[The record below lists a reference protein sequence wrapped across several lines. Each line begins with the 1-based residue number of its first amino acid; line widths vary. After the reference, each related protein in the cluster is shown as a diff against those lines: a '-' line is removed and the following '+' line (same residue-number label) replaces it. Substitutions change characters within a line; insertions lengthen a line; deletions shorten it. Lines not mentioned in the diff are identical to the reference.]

1 MVSMIKVK
9 DGVAT
14 REPIPDFL
22 DRSGTPEAIA
32 ALADLSW
39 TWEGHGIQDCAWW
52 PEENTEGELGVNK
65 KWGAE
70 VLTID
75 AERKVVKV
83 ARKQVAMTTA
93 EKAARD
99 ELIAADWADLI
110 AARRWQVETGG
121 TTVAGVQINTER
133 DSQSLLTGAA
143 FAASLDPGYHIKW
156 KAATGFVD
164 LTGEQILGIASQVR
178 AFVQACFNREA
189 ELLGFVAD
197 GSITAEMLEEG
208 WPE

>member
-1 MVSMIKVK
+1 MIKVEN
-9 DGVAT
+9 GVAT

-22 DRSGTPEAIA
+22 DQKDMPEARA
-32 ALADLSW
+32 SLLDLSW
-39 TWEGHGIQDCAWW
+39 TDPQFGVQNAAWW
-52 PEENTEGELGVNK
+52 PEEDVSGELGTNK

-70 VLTID
+70 VLTLD
-75 AERKVVKV
+75 VERKVVKV
-83 ARKQVAMTTA
+83 ARKQVNMTAA

-99 ELIAADWADLI
+99 ELAAEQWAGQV
-110 AARRWQVETGG
+110 AARRFQVETGG
-121 TTVAGVQINTER
+121 VTVAGVQINTER

-143 FAASLDPGYHIKW
+143 FAASIDPDYRIKW

-164 LTGEQILGIASQVR
+164 LSAQQIIGVASAVR

-189 ELLGFVAD
+189 ELLGAVAD
-197 GSITAEMLEEG
+197 GSITSQMLEEG

>member
-1 MVSMIKVK
+1 MIKVK

-14 REPIPDFL
+14 REAVPDFL
-22 DRSGTPEAIA
+22 DRSGTPEA
-32 ALADLSW
+32 LASLLDLSW
-39 TWEGHGIQDCAWW
+39 TWEGLGVQDSAWW
-52 PEENTEGELGVNK
+52 PEENADGELGAGMR
-65 KWGAE
+65 WGDE

-83 ARKQVAMTTA
+83 ARKQVAMTAA

-99 ELIAADWADLI
+99 ALVAAGWADLI

-121 TTVAGVQINTER
+121 TTVAGVQVNTER
-133 DSQSLLTGAA
+133 DSQALLTGAA
-143 FAASLDPGYHIKW
+143 FAATLDPDYRIKW
-156 KAATGFVD
+156 KAETGFVD
-164 LTGEQILGIASQVR
+164 LTGEQVLGIASQVR

-208 WPE
+208 WPV

>member
-1 MVSMIKVK
+1 MVKVENNT
-9 DGVAT
+9 AT

-22 DRSGTPEAIA
+22 DRKDTPEARA
-32 ALADLSW
+32 SLLDLSW
-39 TWEGHGIQDCAWW
+39 TDPALGVQDAAWW
-52 PEENTEGELGVNK
+52 PEEDTSGELGMNK

-70 VLTID
+70 VLTLD
-75 AERKVVKV
+75 TERKVVLVK
-83 ARKQVAMTTA
+83 RKQVAMTA
-93 EKAARD
+93 GEKAARD
-99 ELIAADWADLI
+99 EEVTAQWADQI
-110 AARRWQVETGG
+110 AARRFQVETGG
-121 TTVAGVQINTER
+121 VTVEGVQINTER

-189 ELLGFVAD
+189 ELLGAVAD
-197 GSITAEMLEEG
+197 RSITAEMLEEG
-208 WPE
+208 WPV